1 MCRFA
6 CLCKSVAKVQLF
18 FEITKFYGIFSVTI
32 TEISIFHAVLVFLLS
47 CRRELLGGRHG
58 LCYAFVI
65 PLLNGHYGT
74 KDGHFGM
81 KVDKLAEIWDLARL
95 LPFLG

>member
-1 MCRFA
+1 M
-6 CLCKSVAKVQLF
+6 LF
-18 FEITKFYGIFSVTI
+18 W
-32 TEISIFHAVLVFLLS
+32 VFLLS
-47 CRRELLGGRHG
+47 CRRELLGEKHG

-65 PLLNGHYGT
+65 PLLNGHFDT

>member
-1 MCRFA
+1 M
-6 CLCKSVAKVQLF
+6 LF
-18 FEITKFYGIFSVTI
+18 W
-32 TEISIFHAVLVFLLS
+32 VFLLS
-47 CRRELLGGRHG
+47 CRRELLGGKHG

-65 PLLNGHYGT
+65 PLLN
-74 KDGHFGM
+74 GHFGM